1 MTPAASTP
9 SGRAATAPAE
19 KTRQPAY
26 PDRSMGKTP
35 DLAGA
40 HGDQLND
47 LEELIERLLTP
58 AAPAPYA
65 SASIASTVESG
76 PSSYPGALC
85 ENDSNATGAY
95 LNQFKE
101 IVELIERLPAAP
113 ELIGDLLNWRP
124 TSYNDYF
131 AAQAMSG
138 IASSADVYAS
148 LNRHTGKRFAGVAG
162 DLDSKALG
170 AAAAIRRH
178 YKAHGE
184 ARPDIMMEICG
195 RAGKNLREAL
205 GKASSLAKPEPG
217 VTGGAGARGRV
228 TAPQA

>member
-9 SGRAATAPAE
+9 A
-19 KTRQPAY
+19 
-26 PDRSMGKTP
+26 
-35 DLAGA
+35 
-40 HGDQLND
+40 
-47 LEELIERLLTP
+47 
-58 AAPAPYA
+58 A
-65 SASIASTVESG
+65 SASPALPEETQPTHPGTSRG
-76 PSSYPGALC
+76 QDSSVA
-85 ENDSNATGAY
+85 GAY

-101 IVELIERLPAAP
+101 IMELIERLPGAP

-138 IASSADVYAS
+138 LASSADVYAS
-148 LNRHTGKRFAGVAG
+148 LSRYSGLAG
-162 DLDSKALG
+162 DLDSKAVG

-184 ARPDIMMEICG
+184 ARPDIMLEICD

-205 GKASSLAKPEPG
+205 GKASSLAKPSPSE
-217 VTGGAGARGRV
+217 GAISTDG
-228 TAPQA
+228 PQTS